1 MALRYFSFHCPF
13 ASQVSEGTGGD
24 ARAQA
29 AEGGAGGRQQGV
41 QSHRGWV
48 NTEYILRD
56 LGTGLTIIIIDNILP
71 GANFVNIEDADKF
84 LTSADR
90 QSILLHFL
98 NSIRADK
105 GDTVGEVTFREGEAI
120 SE

>member
-1 MALRYFSFHCPF
+1 MAWRYFCFHCPF
-13 ASQVSEGTGGD
+13 ASQVSEGPGGD

-48 NTEYILRD
+48 STGYIFRD
-56 LGTGLTIIIIDNILP
+56 RKDDNGNILP

-98 NSIRADK
+98 NSIRAEA
-105 GDTVGEVTFREGEAI
+105 GDSLGNLAFREGEAI